1 MSVETGM
8 SANGREI
15 KPWQPSYK
23 HELATAVSLGPAA
36 EEKLKY
42 NLPAKFGQG
51 LGVIFEDGDKGRLIT
66 CVTVQRC

>member
-1 MSVETGM
+1 VCRT
-8 SANGREI
+8 I

-23 HELATAVSLGPAA
+23 HELATATSLGPAA

-42 NLPAKFGQG
+42 NLPVRFGQG

-66 CVTVQRC
+66 SVAVDGPRRAVC